1 MPQSPDSPRGLGPP
15 ALCWPLAQ
23 GGEQGPHGIPADGK
37 SALGWDGPTADP
49 TPTVGCAGSD
59 EERDEGQPRGAD
71 PRAGT
76 SLKRQ
81 SRAEDNSSPESQQRR
96 EKGADGER
104 CRCGLGESP
113 CPTSEVLFPAALG

>member
-1 MPQSPDSPRGLGPP
+1 MPQSPDSPRRLGPP

-23 GGEQGPHGIPADGK
+23 GGEQGPHGILADGK

-59 EERDEGQPRGAD
+59 EERDEGQPQGAD

-81 SRAEDNSSPESQQRR
+81 SRAEDNSSSESQQRR
-96 EKGADGER
+96 EKGRGEVQMR
-104 CRCGLGESP
+104 VGRAPLP
-113 CPTSEVLFPAALG
+113 HV